1 MVRVHFHASWPRNAR
16 CNVQGGERV
25 LQFPAQYLF
34 HHNFEV
40 FNSYDIHQEV
50 SNSLGV
56 SLSNIFSNGA
66 ASATSRALRCRFGI
80 MLRQM

>member
-1 MVRVHFHASWPRNAR
+1 MERVHFHTFWPRNAR

-25 LQFPAQYLF
+25 LQFPTQHLF
-34 HHNFEV
+34 HYTFEV

-56 SLSNIFSNGA
+56 SLSNIFSDNV
-66 ASATSRALRCRFGI
+66 ASATPVP
-80 MLRQM
+80 